1 MKQLRY
7 TLLADGSSDAALAPI
22 IDWLL
27 AQHLPSWSIV
37 PQLARELGP
46 VGLALEDRLPVALK
60 FYPCDL
66 LFVHRDAEKA
76 SPGLRL
82 RQIADAMRR
91 YDQMYV
97 PIVPTRMSEAWLLS
111 DEAAIRLA
119 AGNRNGRNALG
130 LPVRRDWEGRPDPK
144 ADLESAL
151 RAAGGKSARRE
162 KQIKISQLRGLVAQ
176 YTGDFSALRG
186 LPSFDRF
193 ETLLIEKLKDF

>member
-27 AQHLPSWSIV
+27 EQHLPGWSIV
-37 PQLARELGP
+37 RQLARELGP
-46 VGLALEDRLPVALK
+46 VGLALEDRLPVVLK

-76 SPGLRL
+76 SLSLRL
-82 RQIADAMRR
+82 RQIADAMRG
-91 YDQMYV
+91 YDQVYV
-97 PIVPTRMSEAWLLS
+97 PIVPMRMSEAWLLS
-111 DEAAIRLA
+111 DEAAIRQA
-119 AGNRNGRNALG
+119 AGNRNGKNALG
-130 LPVRRDWEGRPDPK
+130 LPARRDWEGRPDPK

-151 RAAGGKSARRE
+151 RAASGKSVRRA
-162 KQIKISQLRGLVAQ
+162 KQANIAQQRGLVAE

-186 LPSFDRF
+186 LPSFDEF
-193 ETLLIEKLKDF
+193 ESQLLRKLRDF